1 MRFAADEA
9 GDAPGARSGARPR
22 LDADEGTALG
32 LELAH
37 RCYWLLLL
45 DRVRGSGR
53 HLDDQGEDRVQIGRE
68 GYRDGHLGE
77 MLRAR
82 DGRVPDGIRG
92 QSLVGHEDA
101 CAVPRAQDGVRE
113 GDLLDR
119 PLLILDDDLVADA
132 QRLREG
138 DENTGDEVRERP
150 LRGEADDEADDG
162 GRGKH
167 ASRDRADGGNDEKS
181 RENAERH
188 DRDDDRAPSD
198 AVARKSLGRE
208 VEPPRDRTVSQAREH
223 DGRHDY
229 DPGGDRA
236 RPPLHARHFSAF
248 AIVPASMAR
257 RLVLLAVTA
266 LVATACGERAEPLGI
281 LAQNYPVKVLGAG
294 DRIAVLDRAPK
305 RIVALDS
312 GEAETLLALHVGT
325 ALVGAPAG
333 TPGTSA
339 LTVVRP
345 SGLVDVDSVVR
356 LKPDLVVATSRTDPL
371 DLDTVEHATRAAVYV
386 APDSSLR
393 DVEDGTL
400 DLGFLVGRP
409 VDARRLVARIRADVD
424 RVEARLA
431 GAAPVTVFID
441 TGLFITAATRSL
453 LGDLVHLAHGRSVAG
468 PHPGDDPVSPRR
480 IAELDPDIYLAT
492 SDSGVTLRGLRRDRA
507 ARKIPAVRAGHFAV
521 VASELVNEP
530 GPRVGEGLASVAK
543 ALHPDAF
550 R

>member
-1 MRFAADEA
+1 
-9 GDAPGARSGARPR
+9 
-22 LDADEGTALG
+22 
-32 LELAH
+32 
-37 RCYWLLLL
+37 
-45 DRVRGSGR
+45 
-53 HLDDQGEDRVQIGRE
+53 
-68 GYRDGHLGE
+68 
-77 MLRAR
+77 
-82 DGRVPDGIRG
+82 
-92 QSLVGHEDA
+92 
-101 CAVPRAQDGVRE
+101 
-113 GDLLDR
+113 
-119 PLLILDDDLVADA
+119 
-132 QRLREG
+132 
-138 DENTGDEVRERP
+138 
-150 LRGEADDEADDG
+150 
-162 GRGKH
+162 
-167 ASRDRADGGNDEKS
+167 
-181 RENAERH
+181 
-188 DRDDDRAPSD
+188 
-198 AVARKSLGRE
+198 
-208 VEPPRDRTVSQAREH
+208 
-223 DGRHDY
+223 
-229 DPGGDRA
+229 
-236 RPPLHARHFSAF
+236 
-248 AIVPASMAR
+248 MAR

-281 LAQNYPVKVLGAG
+281 LAQNYPVKVRGAG
-294 DRIAVLDRAPK
+294 DRIAVLDHAPK
-305 RIVALDS
+305 RIVTLDS

-371 DLDTVEHATRAAVYV
+371 DLDTVEHATRAPVYV
-386 APDSSLR
+386 APDSSFR